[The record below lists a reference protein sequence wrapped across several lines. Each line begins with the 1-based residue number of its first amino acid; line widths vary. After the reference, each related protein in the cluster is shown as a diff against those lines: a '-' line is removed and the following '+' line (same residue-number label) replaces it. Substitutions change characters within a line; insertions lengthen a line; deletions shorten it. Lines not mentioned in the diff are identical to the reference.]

1 MNGCEIW
8 SKGDDIGRLSGH
20 RKAIASG
27 GAAGLQTRLGTSA
40 VPGMVRLHLLS
51 ASFFGRVR
59 IALLLNRAA
68 IFFFHIT
75 GMSTR
80 AVRLS
85 ATHLCNSPTACRS
98 VSSCTEEVMRVVNH
112 DRANSKR
119 DALLSSVA
127 GFRPYLR
134 PHIDRGST

>member
-75 GMSTR
+75 WYEYARR
-80 AVRLS
+80 AAERDPSLQFTDGVP
-85 ATHLCNSPTACRS
+85 LCLFLHGRGHARRQS
-98 VSSCTEEVMRVVNH
+98 
-112 DRANSKR
+112 
-119 DALLSSVA
+119 
-127 GFRPYLR
+127 RP
-134 PHIDRGST
+134 S

>member
-1 MNGCEIW
+1 
-8 SKGDDIGRLSGH
+8 
-20 RKAIASG
+20 
-27 GAAGLQTRLGTSA
+27 
-40 VPGMVRLHLLS
+40 
-51 ASFFGRVR
+51 VR
-59 IALLLNRAA
+59 IALLLLNRAA
-68 IFFFHIT
+68 IFFFHI
-75 GMSTR
+75 MSTVR

-134 PHIDRGST
+134 PHIDGGST